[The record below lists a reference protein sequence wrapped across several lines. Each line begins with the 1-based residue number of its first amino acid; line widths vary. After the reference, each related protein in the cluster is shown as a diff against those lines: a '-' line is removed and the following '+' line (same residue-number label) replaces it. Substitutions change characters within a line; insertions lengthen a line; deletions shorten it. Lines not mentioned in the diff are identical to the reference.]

1 MRPLS
6 LSDQVSFLLKAWFNM
21 KSFAFVGAGSE
32 QCADICESEF
42 FCIHSVFCSLVHFRY
57 KTFADNIESY
67 LDPARMLFDLNTHL
81 IHYDATR
88 NPRWLFYWWLHHSSC
103 EYLLAKIIFP
113 PAKIICPPACQNYF
127 PNSQNNFCTCQN
139 DFVPQN
145 GKLLLTGGPK
155 WPVSYRGP
163 KKRKTVTHRWPQM
176 TF

>member
-1 MRPLS
+1 MWGITMRPLS

-88 NPRWLFYWWLHHSSC
+88 NPRWFFYWWLHHSSC

-113 PAKIICPPACQNYF
+113 PAKIICPPAKISF
-127 PNSQNNFCTCQN
+127 PPAKIIYQPAKIIFPPAKII
-139 DFVPQN
+139 FPPA
-145 GKLLLTGGPK
+145 KIFFPPAKIIFHLPK
-155 WPVSYRGP
+155 QFFHLP
-163 KKRKTVTHRWPQM
+163 K
-176 TF
+176 